1 MVNGTCRILR
11 RRPSLDMT
19 TPVSLGGDPSRLRHL
34 NSLAVIRA
42 LRGVEPLTLSSVAE
56 QTGLSRPSTKDVVD
70 QLVELGWVA
79 EVPPSA
85 GSIGRPARRY
95 RFRADGG
102 HVAGVDIGVHTVRA
116 VVADLDG
123 TVLAETRQQVT
134 PETSSDDRLAATS
147 RAVAGCLAAAGLDWD
162 DLWSVSAGTTGVV
175 DREGRVQISAGIP
188 SWSGVDLASRLR
200 ELFSCTVHVENDARL
215 AALAERERGVAQ
227 GVRDAVFLHAGRR
240 TGAALIIGGDVHRGF
255 GGAAGEVG
263 LHPIT
268 HWATA
273 ADYLHDCPVVPA
285 DVPKG
290 DAARHT
296 FAAARDGNPVA
307 LEAVERYVDHLAL
320 GTSTMVLTLDPELVV
335 LGGGFSRA
343 ADVLLPVL
351 RRRLS
356 EVCLRMPEL
365 RGSALGEE
373 CVALGAV
380 GLAVAH
386 VNQEFFGG
394 GPGPIAPPR

>member
-1 MVNGTCRILR
+1 MSTLA
-11 RRPSLDMT
+11 
-19 TPVSLGGDPSRLRHL
+19 SLGGDLSRLRHL

-42 LRGVEPLTLSSVAE
+42 LRGAEPLTLTAVAE

-70 QLVELGWVA
+70 QLVALGWVV

-85 GSIGRPARRY
+85 GGLGRPARRY

-116 VVADLDG
+116 AVADLDG
-123 TVLAETRQQVT
+123 NVLAETRQTVSRDT
-134 PETSSDDRLAATS
+134 PVDDRLAATF
-147 RAVAGCLAAAGLDWD
+147 RAVAGCLAAAGLGQD

-175 DREGRVQISAGIP
+175 DREGRVQISAGIRD
-188 SWSGVDLASRLR
+188 WAGVDLTARLG

-215 AALAERERGVAQ
+215 AALAERERGAAQ
-227 GVRDAVFLHAGRR
+227 GVNDAVFLHAGRR
-240 TGAALIIGGDVHRGF
+240 TGAALIIGGAVHRGF

-263 LHPIT
+263 LLPVT

-296 FAAARDGNPVA
+296 FDAAREGHPVA
-307 LEAVERYVDHLAL
+307 VAAVERYADDLAL
-320 GTSTMVLTLDPELVV
+320 GTSAMVMTLDPELVV

-343 ADVLLPVL
+343 ADVLLPLL
-351 RRRLS
+351 RTRLE

-380 GLAVAH
+380 GRAVAH
-386 VNQEFFGG
+386 LDQEFFGT
-394 GPGPIAPPR
+394 GPGSIAPPR